1 MIVVLPQETGRGD
14 SSPYI
19 YGSVSID
26 QKLTNGEPMNLQE
39 SYPSLAASLGQ
50 SGTDRVNMHLHR
62 DYKPSSKRVRF
73 LHNPHH
79 QRFAFFRY
87 VNDNP
92 LIDHIV
98 TGVCTL
104 DHGSGGN
111 LSPTRLFVV
120 LSYMESISSEH
131 LASVMHLSDRQAR
144 RYMAAAKLV
153 IIRMTKHLEP
163 RSLVRHEPSLAV
175 LRRRNILELQHA

>member
-1 MIVVLPQETGRGD
+1 MI
-14 SSPYI
+14 
-19 YGSVSID
+19 
-26 QKLTNGEPMNLQE
+26 LQD
-39 SYPSLAASLGQ
+39 SYPTLAASLGQ
-50 SGTDRVNMHLHR
+50 SGTDRINMHLQR
-62 DYKPSSKRVRF
+62 EYTPSSNRVRF
-73 LHNPHH
+73 LYNPHH

-87 VNDNP
+87 VNENS

-131 LASVMHLSDRQAR
+131 LASVMQLSDRQAR

-153 IIRMTKHLEP
+153 IIRMSKHLAPRELSRREP
-163 RSLVRHEPSLAV
+163 TLAE
-175 LRRRNILELQHA
+175 LRQAQKEKELQ

>member
-1 MIVVLPQETGRGD
+1 
-14 SSPYI
+14 
-19 YGSVSID
+19 
-26 QKLTNGEPMNLQE
+26 MNLQE

-50 SGTDRVNMHLHR
+50 SGTDRVNMHLQR
-62 DYKPSSKRVRF
+62 DFKPSSNRVRF

-92 LIDHIV
+92 LIDNIV

-111 LSPTRLFVV
+111 LSPTRLFAV

-131 LASVMHLSDRQAR
+131 LASVLQLSDRQAR

-153 IIRMTKHLEP
+153 ILRMTKHLEP
-163 RSLVRHEPSLAV
+163 RSLVRHEPSLAE
-175 LRRRNILELQHA
+175 LRRRHQLMKEPA

>member
-1 MIVVLPQETGRGD
+1 MI
-14 SSPYI
+14 
-19 YGSVSID
+19 
-26 QKLTNGEPMNLQE
+26 LQD
-39 SYPSLAASLGQ
+39 SYPTLAASLGQ

-62 DYKPSSKRVRF
+62 DMHPSSNRVRF

-87 VNDNP
+87 ANENV
-92 LIDHIV
+92 LIDNII

-111 LSPTRLFVV
+111 LSPTRLFAV
-120 LSYMESISSEH
+120 LSYMENISSEH
-131 LASVMHLSDRQAR
+131 LACVLNLSDRQAR

-153 IIRMTKHLEP
+153 IIRMTKHLTP
-163 RSLVRHEPSLAV
+163 RVLVRHTPTLAE
-175 LRRRNILELQHA
+175 LRQRLKQQKDAA

>member
-1 MIVVLPQETGRGD
+1 
-14 SSPYI
+14 
-19 YGSVSID
+19 
-26 QKLTNGEPMNLQE
+26 MNLQE
-39 SYPSLAASLGQ
+39 SYPTLAASLGQ
-50 SGTDRVNMHLHR
+50 SGTDRINMHLQR
-62 DYKPSSKRVRF
+62 DYKPSSNRVRF
-73 LHNPHH
+73 LNNPHH

-87 VNDNP
+87 ASDNP
-92 LIDHIV
+92 VIDDII

-120 LSYMESISSEH
+120 LSYMENISSEH
-131 LASVMHLSDRQAR
+131 LASVMQLSDRQAR

-163 RSLVRHEPSLAV
+163 RVLVRHEPTLAE
-175 LRRRNILELQHA
+175 LRQLHQLKEEIA

>member
-1 MIVVLPQETGRGD
+1 
-14 SSPYI
+14 
-19 YGSVSID
+19 
-26 QKLTNGEPMNLQE
+26 MNLQDE
-39 SYPSLAASLGQ
+39 YPNLAASLGA
-50 SGTDRVNMHLHR
+50 SGTDRVNMHLQR
-62 DYKPSSKRVRF
+62 DYVPSSNRVRF

-79 QRFAFFRY
+79 QRFAYFKRLG
-87 VNDNP
+87 DNP
-92 LIDHIV
+92 LIENIV

-131 LASVMHLSDRQAR
+131 LARVMRLSDRQAR

-153 IIRMTKHLEP
+153 ILRMTKHLAP
-163 RSLVRHEPSLAV
+163 RVLMRHEPSLDE
-175 LRRRNILELQHA
+175 LRQRHQLKKVSICQR

>member
-19 YGSVSID
+19 YGSVSND

>member
-1 MIVVLPQETGRGD
+1 
-14 SSPYI
+14 
-19 YGSVSID
+19 
-26 QKLTNGEPMNLQE
+26 MNLQE
-39 SYPSLAASLGQ
+39 SYPTLAASLGQ
-50 SGTDRVNMHLHR
+50 SGTDRINMHLQR
-62 DYKPSSKRVRF
+62 DYKPSSNRVRF

-79 QRFAFFRY
+79 QRFAFFRHAS
-87 VNDNP
+87 DNP
-92 LIDHIV
+92 VIDDII

-120 LSYMESISSEH
+120 LSYMENISSEH
-131 LASVMHLSDRQAR
+131 LASVMQLSDRQAR

-163 RSLVRHEPSLAV
+163 RVLVRHEPTLAE
-175 LRRRNILELQHA
+175 LRQLHQSKEEIA

>member
-1 MIVVLPQETGRGD
+1 
-14 SSPYI
+14 
-19 YGSVSID
+19 
-26 QKLTNGEPMNLQE
+26 MNLQE
-39 SYPSLAASLGQ
+39 SYPTLAASLGQ
-50 SGTDRVNMHLHR
+50 SGTDRINMHLQR
-62 DYKPSSKRVRF
+62 DYKPSSNRVRF
-73 LHNPHH
+73 LNNPHH

-87 VNDNP
+87 ASDNP
-92 LIDHIV
+92 VIDDII

-120 LSYMESISSEH
+120 LSYMENISSEH
-131 LASVMHLSDRQAR
+131 LASVMQLSDRQAR

-163 RSLVRHEPSLAV
+163 SVLVRHEPTLAD
-175 LRRRNILELQHA
+175 LRQLHQSKEETA

>member
-1 MIVVLPQETGRGD
+1 
-14 SSPYI
+14 
-19 YGSVSID
+19 
-26 QKLTNGEPMNLQE
+26 MNLQDE
-39 SYPSLAASLGQ
+39 YPNLAASLGQ
-50 SGTDRVNMHLHR
+50 SGTDRVNMHLQR
-62 DYKPSSKRVRF
+62 DYAPSSNRVRF

-79 QRFAFFRY
+79 QRFAFFKRLG
-87 VNDNP
+87 DNP
-92 LIDHIV
+92 LIENIV

-131 LASVMHLSDRQAR
+131 LASVLCLSDRQAR

-153 IIRMTKHLEP
+153 ILRMTKHLAP
-163 RSLVRHEPSLAV
+163 RVLVRHEPSLAE
-175 LRRRNILELQHA
+175 LRRLHQLKKETVHAVQHECP

>member
-1 MIVVLPQETGRGD
+1 
-14 SSPYI
+14 
-19 YGSVSID
+19 
-26 QKLTNGEPMNLQE
+26 MNLQE
-39 SYPSLAASLGQ
+39 SYPALAASLGQ
-50 SGTDRVNMHLHR
+50 SGTDRINMHLQR
-62 DYKPSSKRVRF
+62 DYKPSSNRVRF

-87 VNDNP
+87 ASDNP
-92 LIDHIV
+92 VIDDII

-120 LSYMESISSEH
+120 LSYMENISSEH
-131 LASVMHLSDRQAR
+131 LASVMQLSDRQAR
-144 RYMAAAKLV
+144 RYLAAAKLV

-163 RSLVRHEPSLAV
+163 RVLVRHEPTLAD
-175 LRRRNILELQHA
+175 LRQLLQSKEETA

>member
-1 MIVVLPQETGRGD
+1 MI
-14 SSPYI
+14 
-19 YGSVSID
+19 
-26 QKLTNGEPMNLQE
+26 LQE

-50 SGTDRVNMHLHR
+50 SGTDRVNMHLQR
-62 DYKPSSKRVRF
+62 DFKPSSNRVRF

-92 LIDHIV
+92 LIENIV

-111 LSPTRLFVV
+111 LSPTRLFAV

-131 LASVMHLSDRQAR
+131 LASVLQLSDRQAR

-153 IIRMTKHLEP
+153 ILRMTKHLEP
-163 RSLVRHEPSLAV
+163 RSLVRHEPSLAE
-175 LRRRNILELQHA
+175 LRQRFQLKKESA